1 MVYLCIMNFRK
12 HICITLALL
21 LLVSNIGF
29 AFNVHY
35 CGDEI
40 SSISL
45 KTSLS
50 SEEIEKN
57 CCGEIE
63 EKSNCCDTKVLHFQK
78 KSETSLTHLFFQI
91 ADIQL
96 SNNDWNPNSHVIIS
110 NFKINSIPTYFCDAN
125 APPCFK
131 LYSQYIFYA

>member
-1 MVYLCIMNFRK
+1 MNFKK
-12 HICITLALL
+12 HICMILAFF

-40 SSISL
+40 SSISF
-45 KTSLS
+45 KTELHSND
-50 SEEIEKN
+50 IEKN

-63 EKSNCCDTKVLHFQK
+63 KKSKCCDNKVIHFQK
-78 KSETSLTHLFFQI
+78 KLETSLFKLFSPTTDFE
-91 ADIQL
+91 L
-96 SNNDWNPNSHVIIS
+96 SNNRWNPITIVLTS
-110 NFKINSIPTYFCDAN
+110 NFKLNFPPTYFCDAN
-125 APPCFK
+125 APPFFK

>member
-1 MVYLCIMNFRK
+1 MNFRK
-12 HICITLALL
+12 HICILLALI

-35 CGDEI
+35 CGDQI
-40 SSISL
+40 SSISF
-45 KTSLS
+45 KTSVS
-50 SEEIEKN
+50 SNEIEKN

-63 EKSNCCDTKVLHFQK
+63 KKSNCCDNKVLHFQK
-78 KSETSLTHLFFQI
+78 KSESSLSHFFFQM
-91 ADIQL
+91 
-96 SNNDWNPNSHVIIS
+96 SNLEISKNDWKPNFILPIT

>member
-1 MVYLCIMNFRK
+1 MNFRK

-40 SSISL
+40 ASVTF
-45 KTSLS
+45 KTTLS
-50 SEEIEKN
+50 SNEIEKK

-63 EKSNCCDTKVLHFQK
+63 KKSNCCDNKVLHFQK
-78 KSETSLTHLFFQI
+78 KSETSLSHLFFQI
-91 ADIQL
+91 ADFQL
-96 SNNDWNPNSHVIIS
+96 SNNDWNPNSTVTIS
-110 NFKINSIPTYFCDAN
+110 NFKINSTATYFCNAN
-125 APPCFK
+125 APPFFK

>member
-1 MVYLCIMNFRK
+1 MNFRN

-21 LLVSNIGF
+21 LLVSNIGL

-40 SSISL
+40 SSISF
-45 KTSLS
+45 KTSVPS
-50 SEEIEKN
+50 YEIEKN

-63 EKSNCCDTKVLHFQK
+63 KKSNCCDTKVMHFQK
-78 KSETSLTHLFFQI
+78 KSETSLSQI
-91 ADIQL
+91 IVQTFNFYY
-96 SNNDWNPNSHVIIS
+96 SNNDWKPNFKITIP
-110 NFKINSIPTYFCDAN
+110 NFKINSTTAYFCDAN
-125 APPCFK
+125 APPYFK

>member
-1 MVYLCIMNFRK
+1 MNFRK
-12 HICITLALL
+12 HICITLALV

-35 CGDEI
+35 CGDEMA
-40 SSISL
+40 SISF

-50 SEEIEKN
+50 SNEIEKN

-63 EKSNCCDTKVLHFQK
+63 KKSNCCHNKVLHFQK
-78 KSETSLTHLFFQI
+78 KSETSLSQLCFQT
-91 ADIQL
+91 ADFHL
-96 SNNDWNPNSHVIIS
+96 SNNVWKPNTSIVIS
-110 NFKINSIPTYFCDAN
+110 NFKTNTIPTYFCDAN

>member
-1 MVYLCIMNFRK
+1 MNFRK
-12 HICITLALL
+12 HICITLAFL

-45 KTSLS
+45 KTTLS

-63 EKSNCCDTKVLHFQK
+63 EKSDCCDTKVLHFQK
-78 KSETSLTHLFFQI
+78 KSET
-91 ADIQL
+91 
-96 SNNDWNPNSHVIIS
+96 VR
-110 NFKINSIPTYFCDAN
+110 AN
-125 APPCFK
+125 
-131 LYSQYIFYA
+131 LITRYIFYVSFSVFLLISRFLAIYKERERAISKSMKAVCKLQIFVTKYILCF

>member
-1 MVYLCIMNFRK
+1 MNFRK

-35 CGDEI
+35 FGDEI
-40 SSISL
+40 ASVSI
-45 KTSLS
+45 KTSFLS
-50 SEEIEKN
+50 GNTEKN

-63 EKSNCCDTKVLHFQK
+63 KKSNCCDNKVLHFQK
-78 KSETSLTHLFFQI
+78 KSETSLSHLFFQI
-91 ADIQL
+91 ADFQL
-96 SNNDWNPNSHVIIS
+96 PNYDWKLNSSVTIS
-110 NFKINSIPTYFCDAN
+110 NFKINSIATYFCDAN
-125 APPCFK
+125 APPYFK

>member
-1 MVYLCIMNFRK
+1 MNFRK
-12 HICITLALL
+12 HICITLAFL

-45 KTSLS
+45 KTTLS

-63 EKSNCCDTKVLHFQK
+63 EKSDCCDTKVLHFQK
-78 KSETSLTHLFFQI
+78 KSETSLSHLFFQI
-91 ADIQL
+91 TDFHL
-96 SNNDWNPNSHVIIS
+96 PDTHWNPNTPVTIS
-110 NFKINSIPTYFCDAN
+110 NFKSNSTTTYFCDAN
-125 APPCFK
+125 APPYFK
-131 LYSQYIFYA
+131 LYSQFIFYA

>member
-1 MVYLCIMNFRK
+1 MMIFRK
-12 HICITLALL
+12 PIGIILAFL

-40 SSISL
+40 SSISF
-45 KTSLS
+45 KTSVS
-50 SEEIEKN
+50 SDDIEKN

-63 EKSNCCDTKVLHFQK
+63 KKSNCCDNKVMHFQK
-78 KSETSLTHLFFQI
+78 KSETSLSQI
-91 ADIQL
+91 IVQTSNFSL
-96 SNNDWNPNSHVIIS
+96 SNIDWKPNSTITIP
-110 NFKINSIPTYFCDAN
+110 NFKLNSAITTYFCEAN
-125 APPCFK
+125 APPYFK

>member
-1 MVYLCIMNFRK
+1 MNFRK
-12 HICITLALL
+12 YIFILLALI

-35 CGDEI
+35 CGDQI
-40 SSISL
+40 SSISF
-45 KTSLS
+45 KTSVS
-50 SEEIEKN
+50 SNEIEKN

-63 EKSNCCDTKVLHFQK
+63 KKSNCCDNKVLHFQK
-78 KSETSLTHLFFQI
+78 KSETSLSHFFFQM
-91 ADIQL
+91 
-96 SNNDWNPNSHVIIS
+96 SNLEISKNDWKPNFILPIT

>member
-1 MVYLCIMNFRK
+1 MNFRK
-12 HICITLALL
+12 NICITLALL

-40 SSISL
+40 SSVSF
-45 KTSLS
+45 KTSIS
-50 SEEIEKN
+50 SIEIEKN

-63 EKSNCCDTKVLHFQK
+63 KKSNCCDTKVLHFQK
-78 KSETSLTHLFFQI
+78 KSETSLSHLFFQI

-96 SNNDWNPNSHVIIS
+96 SNYDWSPNSTIIIS
-110 NFKINSIPTYFCDAN
+110 NFKINSSTTYFCEAN
-125 APPCFK
+125 APPYFK
-131 LYSQYIFYA
+131 LYSQDIFYA

>member
-1 MVYLCIMNFRK
+1 MNFRK
-12 HICITLALL
+12 HICISLALL

-40 SSISL
+40 SSISF
-45 KTSLS
+45 KTRLTTS
-50 SEEIEKN
+50 EIEKN

-63 EKSNCCDTKVLHFQK
+63 KKSNCCDTKVLHFQK
-78 KSETSLTHLFFQI
+78 KSETSLSHLFFQTSFFHSI
-91 ADIQL
+91 
-96 SNNDWNPNSHVIIS
+96 NYDWKPNIIITFS
-110 NFKINSIPTYFCDAN
+110 NFKKNSVKTYFCDAN
-125 APPCFK
+125 APPYFK

>member
-12 HICITLALL
+12 HICITLAFL

-40 SSISL
+40 SSISF

-50 SEEIEKN
+50 LKEIEKN

-110 NFKINSIPTYFCDAN
+110 NFKINSIQTYFCDAN
-125 APPCFK
+125 APPYFK

>member
-1 MVYLCIMNFRK
+1 MNFRK
-12 HICITLALL
+12 NICTVLAFL

-40 SSISL
+40 SSISF
-45 KTSLS
+45 KTSAPS
-50 SEEIEKN
+50 YEIEKN

-63 EKSNCCDTKVLHFQK
+63 TKSNCCDTKLIQYQQ
-78 KSETSLTHLFFQI
+78 KSETSLSHLFFQI
-91 ADIQL
+91 SFFQL
-96 SNNDWNPNSHVIIS
+96 FNNDWKPNTTITIS
-110 NFKINSIPTYFCDAN
+110 NFNVKSTTSYFCDAN
-125 APPCFK
+125 GPPYFK

>member
-1 MVYLCIMNFRK
+1 MNFRK

-40 SSISL
+40 SSISF

-63 EKSNCCDTKVLHFQK
+63 KKSNCCDTKVFHFQK

-91 ADIQL
+91 VDIHL
-96 SNNDWNPNSHVIIS
+96 SNHYWNPNSTVKIS

-125 APPCFK
+125 APPYFK

>member
-1 MVYLCIMNFRK
+1 MNFRK
-12 HICITLALL
+12 HICILLALI

-35 CGDEI
+35 CGDQI
-40 SSISL
+40 SSISF
-45 KTSLS
+45 KTSVS
-50 SEEIEKN
+50 SNEIEKN

-63 EKSNCCDTKVLHFQK
+63 KKSNCCDNKVLHFQK
-78 KSETSLTHLFFQI
+78 KSETSLSHFFFQM
-91 ADIQL
+91 
-96 SNNDWNPNSHVIIS
+96 SNLEISKNDWKPNFILPIT

>member
-1 MVYLCIMNFRK
+1 MNFRK
-12 HICITLALL
+12 HICILLALI

-35 CGDEI
+35 CGDQI
-40 SSISL
+40 SSISF
-45 KTSLS
+45 KTSVS
-50 SEEIEKN
+50 SNEIEKN

-63 EKSNCCDTKVLHFQK
+63 KKSNCCDNKVLHFQK
-78 KSETSLTHLFFQI
+78 KSETSLSHFFFQM
-91 ADIQL
+91 
-96 SNNDWNPNSHVIIS
+96 SNLQISKNDWKPNFILPIT

>member
-1 MVYLCIMNFRK
+1 MNFRK

-40 SSISL
+40 SSISF

-50 SEEIEKN
+50 SHEIEKN

-63 EKSNCCDTKVLHFQK
+63 KKSNCCDNKVLRFQK
-78 KSETSLTHLFFQI
+78 KSETSLSNLFFQI
-91 ADIQL
+91 AYFQL
-96 SNNDWNPNSHVIIS
+96 SNNDWNLNPLVAIP
-110 NFKINSIPTYFCDAN
+110 NFKINSNQTYFCDAN
-125 APPCFK
+125 APPYFK
-131 LYSQYIFYA
+131 LYSQFVFYA

>member
-1 MVYLCIMNFRK
+1 MNFRK
-12 HICITLALL
+12 HICTILAFL
-21 LLVSNIGF
+21 LLVSNIGL

-40 SSISL
+40 SSISF

-50 SEEIEKN
+50 SNEIEKS

-63 EKSNCCDTKVLHFQK
+63 KKSPCCNNKVFHFQK
-78 KSETSLTHLFFQI
+78 KSETSLFKLFSPIPDF
-91 ADIQL
+91 QL
-96 SNNDWNPNSHVIIS
+96 SNNDWNPITANS
-110 NFKINSIPTYFCDAN
+110 NFNFKLNLPSTYFCDAN
-125 APPCFK
+125 APPFFK

>member
-1 MVYLCIMNFRK
+1 MNFRK

-50 SEEIEKN
+50 SDEIEKN

-63 EKSNCCDTKVLHFQK
+63 KKSNCCDNKVMHCQK
-78 KSETSLTHLFFQI
+78 KSETSLSHLFFQSSFF
-91 ADIQL
+91 QL
-96 SNNDWNPNSHVIIS
+96 FTNDWKPNTTITIS
-110 NFKINSIPTYFCDAN
+110 NFKANSIPTYFCDAN
-125 APPCFK
+125 APPYFK
-131 LYSQYIFYA
+131 LYSQFIFYA

>member
-1 MVYLCIMNFRK
+1 MKIRK
-12 HICITLALL
+12 HISIILALL

-40 SSISL
+40 SSISF
-45 KTSLS
+45 KTRVSFS
-50 SEEIEKN
+50 EIEKN

-63 EKSNCCDTKVLHFQK
+63 KKSNCCDNKVMHFQK
-78 KSETSLTHLFFQI
+78 KSETSLSNFFFQI
-91 ADIQL
+91 SFFQL
-96 SNNDWNPNSHVIIS
+96 FSDDWKPNTIITIS
-110 NFKINSIPTYFCDAN
+110 NFKVNSIPTYFCDAN
-125 APPCFK
+125 APPYFK

>member
-1 MVYLCIMNFRK
+1 MNFRK
-12 HICITLALL
+12 HICISLALL

-40 SSISL
+40 SSISF
-45 KTSLS
+45 KTRLS
-50 SEEIEKN
+50 TSEIEKN

-63 EKSNCCDTKVLHFQK
+63 KKSNCCDTKVLHFQK
-78 KSETSLTHLFFQI
+78 KSETSLSHLFFQTSFFHSI
-91 ADIQL
+91 
-96 SNNDWNPNSHVIIS
+96 NYYWKPNFIIRFS
-110 NFKINSIPTYFCDAN
+110 NFKKNSVKTYFCDAN
-125 APPCFK
+125 APPYFK

>member
-1 MVYLCIMNFRK
+1 MNFRK
-12 HICITLALL
+12 HICITLALV

-35 CGDEI
+35 CGDEMA
-40 SSISL
+40 SISF

-50 SEEIEKN
+50 SNEIEKN

-63 EKSNCCDTKVLHFQK
+63 KKSNCCDNKVLHFQK
-78 KSETSLTHLFFQI
+78 KSETSLSQLCFQI
-91 ADIQL
+91 ADFQL
-96 SNNDWNPNSHVIIS
+96 SNNHWKSNSSIKIS
-110 NFKINSIPTYFCDAN
+110 NFKSNTIPTYFCDAN

>member
-1 MVYLCIMNFRK
+1 MNFRK

-40 SSISL
+40 SSISF

-63 EKSNCCDTKVLHFQK
+63 KKSNCCDTKVFHFQK

-91 ADIQL
+91 VDIHL
-96 SNNDWNPNSHVIIS
+96 SNHYWYPNSTVKIS

-125 APPCFK
+125 APPYFK

>member
-1 MVYLCIMNFRK
+1 MNLRK
-12 HICITLALL
+12 PICIILAFL

-40 SSISL
+40 SSISF
-45 KTSLS
+45 KTSVS
-50 SEEIEKN
+50 SNEIEKN

-63 EKSNCCDTKVLHFQK
+63 KKSNCCDTKLIQYQQ
-78 KSETSLTHLFFQI
+78 KSETSLSHLFFQTSFF
-91 ADIQL
+91 QL
-96 SNNDWNPNSHVIIS
+96 FNNDWKPNTTITIS
-110 NFKINSIPTYFCDAN
+110 NFNVNSTTTYFCDAN
-125 APPCFK
+125 APPYFK

>member
-1 MVYLCIMNFRK
+1 MNFRK
-12 HICITLALL
+12 HICILLALI

-35 CGDEI
+35 CGDQI
-40 SSISL
+40 SSISF
-45 KTSLS
+45 KTSVS
-50 SEEIEKN
+50 SNEIEKN

-63 EKSNCCDTKVLHFQK
+63 KKSNCCDNKVLHFQK
-78 KSETSLTHLFFQI
+78 KSETSLLHFFFQM
-91 ADIQL
+91 
-96 SNNDWNPNSHVIIS
+96 SNLQISKNDWKPNFILPIT